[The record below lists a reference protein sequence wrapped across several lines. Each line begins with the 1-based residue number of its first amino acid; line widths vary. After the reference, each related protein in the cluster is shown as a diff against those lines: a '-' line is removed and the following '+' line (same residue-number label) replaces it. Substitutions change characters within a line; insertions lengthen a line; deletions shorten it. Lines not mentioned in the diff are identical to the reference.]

1 MNLRECRKVQGF
13 YRESIY
19 KTMSAGAAM
28 KRQACNKNENP
39 KKKST
44 KNNISN
50 KASFQSKGLN
60 KSKKIISSKNNKP
73 KTKAKPKQTQSNYDS
88 AFDSFKNDFQFE
100 IIKNLLSSGQSL
112 KRGAF
117 PITDE
122 TANLLRKNYNLNCRF
137 SQENSE
143 K

>member
-1 MNLRECRKVQGF
+1 MEYQ
-13 YRESIY
+13 
-19 KTMSAGAAM
+19 
-28 KRQACNKNENP
+28 
-39 KKKST
+39 KKST
-44 KNNISN
+44 KKSISN

-60 KSKKIISSKNNKP
+60 KSKKIISSKKNKP
-73 KTKAKPKQTQSNYDS
+73 KTKAKPKQTQSKYDS
-88 AFDSFKNDFQFE
+88 AFGSLKNDFQFE

-122 TANLLRKNYNLNCRF
+122 TVNRLRKNYNLNCRF
-137 SQENSE
+137 SKENSE